1 MSEIRTEPQEGVEK
15 KGSFWK
21 LQGIFFE
28 PTGAFQQ
35 INLAPSWV
43 LPLLLAII
51 ISGVG
56 WVAIVNRIGLE
67 TLMRLQIEGT
77 SRAEEMSQAQ
87 IEETAEQ
94 AANSPLIQFMM
105 YTSATV
111 GPVLIA
117 LIAALVLLLG
127 LYLLGGETNFKKVF
141 SVAAHTFFFYYM
153 VYTGLTII
161 VALLISEPETL
172 DLHNPIYTNLAFL
185 FDRKESPVAYAAASS
200 IDLVSFYH
208 IYLLSLGLSIV
219 SQKVSY
225 RGCLGVVLVVWG
237 IYVGAKTGLVALFA

>member
-1 MSEIRTEPQEGVEK
+1 MNEIRPEQQEGVEK

-28 PTGAFQQ
+28 PTRTFQQ
-35 INLAPSWV
+35 INLIPSWV

-51 ISGVG
+51 ISGAG
-56 WVAIVNRIGLE
+56 WLVVVNRIGLE

-87 IEETAEQ
+87 IEETTEQ
-94 AANSPLIQFMM
+94 LANSPFMQFMM

-117 LIAALVLLLG
+117 LVTALVLLLG
-127 LYLLGGETNFKKVF
+127 LYLLGGDTNFKKVF
-141 SVAAHTFFFYYM
+141 SVVAHTFFFYYV
-153 VYTGLTII
+153 VYTGLTI
-161 VALLISEPETL
+161 VVVLLIAEPETL
-172 DLHNPIYTNLAFL
+172 DLQNPIYTNLAFL

-219 SQKVSY
+219 SQKASY
-225 RGCLGVVLVVWG
+225 RGCLGVVLVLWG
-237 IYVGAKTGLVALFA
+237 IYVGAKTGMVALFA